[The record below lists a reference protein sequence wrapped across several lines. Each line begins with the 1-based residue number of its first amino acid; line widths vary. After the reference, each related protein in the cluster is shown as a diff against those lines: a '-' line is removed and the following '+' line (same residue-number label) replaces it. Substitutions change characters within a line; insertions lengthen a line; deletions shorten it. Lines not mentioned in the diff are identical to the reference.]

1 MAAGGATRA
10 RVARRLLPGA
20 RGSRRAAREMRSGW
34 DTRRWGIWQS
44 GRPVSWRPANY
55 NDYAVKLLGGCAY
68 ATGEMR
74 QKLRRRAAR
83 AEDVEATLGRLK
95 EHGYLDDDRFAS
107 GYAAARLENGG
118 LGARRVLRDLA
129 GRRVAP
135 ATAPAR
141 GWQNLCGGQ
150 RGGPRGGFPA
160 AEIPRSRRVARS
172 RKGPGGSMRR
182 LLRAGFAPD
191 TAMRVL
197 KRFAKKPRTAGRL
210 RAPRRITGGVKIVRH
225 TAIAICLAAA
235 AGGANHPPAPSPRN
249 PRRSTSGC

>member
-1 MAAGGATRA
+1 MGNMAKRTPTRLEAGQ
-10 RVARRLLPGA
+10 L
-20 RGSRRAAREMRSGW
+20 
-34 DTRRWGIWQS
+34 
-44 GRPVSWRPANY
+44 Y
-55 NDYAVKLLGGCAY
+55 DYAVKLLGGCAY

-135 ATAPAR
+135 ATAQRAVGKIYAEVNEEALAEDFLRRKYR
-141 GWQNLCGGQ
+141 G
-150 RGGPRGGFPA
+150 RGELLEAEKDLA
-160 AEIPRSRRVARS
+160 AAW
-172 RKGPGGSMRR
+172 RR

-197 KRFAKKPRTAGRL
+197 KRFAKNPELLDGFE
-210 RAPRRITGGVKIVRH
+210 
-225 TAIAICLAAA
+225 
-235 AGGANHPPAPSPRN
+235 PPEESPEE
-249 PRRSTSGC
+249 